1 MSFEKFVHRNRLTS
15 DLLDRIA
22 ASSNANRLF
31 SHADAVDP
39 RVRDLVAA
47 QERLLSAAEKVLEH
61 CGGQNHR
68 PN

>member
-22 ASSNANRLF
+22 ASTDADRLF
-31 SHADAVDP
+31 AHTDAVDP
-39 RVRDLVAA
+39 RVRALVAA
-47 QERLLSAAEKVLEH
+47 QERLLSAAEKLLEH
-61 CGGQNHR
+61 CGGQGHR